1 MVSTSLGCYI
11 VCIQQML
18 VLIVII
24 AIIIVKIHKHI
35 ALYAELK
42 GENFLSH

>member
-1 MVSTSLGCYI
+1 MVTTSLGCYI

-18 VLIVII
+18 VLIVIV
-24 AIIIVKIHKHI
+24 IIIVKIHKHI